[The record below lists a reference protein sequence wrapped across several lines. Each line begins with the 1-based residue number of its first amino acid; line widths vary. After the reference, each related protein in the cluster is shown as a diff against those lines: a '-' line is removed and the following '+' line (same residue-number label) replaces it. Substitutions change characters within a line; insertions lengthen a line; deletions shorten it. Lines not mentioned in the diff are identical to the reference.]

1 MTDRNRRVVRT
12 VSWIVLGLAGLMV
25 TAALAIATSR
35 LTVERVG
42 LAGEPA
48 AAGRHLAPAEE
59 PRTKPPV
66 AHHEPVHESGQHGDG
81 DADADD

>member
-1 MTDRNRRVVRT
+1 MTERNRGMVRT
-12 VSWIVLGLAGLMV
+12 VSWVVLALAGLMV

-48 AAGRHLAPAEE
+48 AAGRHLAPADD
-59 PRTKPPV
+59 PRTTTPP
-66 AHHEPVHESGQHGDG
+66 AHHEPLHEAGQHGDG
-81 DADADD
+81 DGDRDD